1 MAILCHCHGVNERK
15 IRQAID
21 RGARSLDAIG
31 EACRAGTTCGAC
43 WPSLEAALHAAGW
56 TGPSCSSA
64 AATG

>member
-21 RGARSLDAIG
+21 RGARSVEAIG
-31 EACRAGTTCGAC
+31 EACRAGTTCGGC
-43 WPSLEAALHAAGW
+43 RPSLEELLHGAGW
-56 TGPSCSSA
+56 RGPYCSPA